1 MKNYWDQT
9 LDKSLENNI
18 FLTWEKMAPS
28 VNYLPNNSSLK
39 ILCATEG
46 NEFVGIAPFRITRK
60 RLTGPFDY
68 RILEPLTNGETDYT
82 GIIVT
87 QQGDQCLHEFLAYL
101 FT

>member
-1 MKNYWDQT
+1 MMVAFLICRSKPSQTYKGPELLQISEITTKKQFLEMKNYWDQT

-46 NEFVGIAPFRITRK
+46 NELVGIAPFRIT
-60 RLTGPFDY
+60 
-68 RILEPLTNGETDYT
+68 
-82 GIIVT
+82 
-87 QQGDQCLHEFLAYL
+87 
-101 FT
+101 